1 MLCERISYRL
11 LDEKM
16 LNIKIPS
23 ITLNILTYTYAD
35 KAHIIHIRTV
45 GENGSSESMI
55 ILSNYRV
62 WPDKYQHYPCLANWV
77 IFPAF

>member
-23 ITLNILTYTYAD
+23 ITLNLLTYTYAD
-35 KAHIIHIRTV
+35 KAHIIHIIHIRTV

-55 ILSNYRV
+55 IL
-62 WPDKYQHYPCLANWV
+62 
-77 IFPAF
+77 